1 MKGNQIRERKEIKER
16 ELKLVILLR
25 SLHSGRLY
33 LQVTM

>member
-25 SLHSGRLY
+25 SLQSGRLY